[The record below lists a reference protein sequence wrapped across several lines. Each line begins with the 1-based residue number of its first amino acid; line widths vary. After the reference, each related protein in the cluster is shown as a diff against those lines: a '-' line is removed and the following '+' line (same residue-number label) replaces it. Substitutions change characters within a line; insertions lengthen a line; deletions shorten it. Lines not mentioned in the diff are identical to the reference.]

1 MNIVIY
7 DSRGKDKDL
16 YPVSEIHYEDD
27 EIYLVTVI
35 DWCNNK
41 QKAILYKDH
50 NDVMSREF
58 DFYYWAEVTEDDIE
72 LSDDGSVTIFTE
84 PVSKENFAKLKKHFN
99 LKHI

>member
-27 EIYLVTVI
+27 EIYVVTVI
-35 DWCNNK
+35 DWRNNK
-41 QKAILYKDH
+41 QKAILYKDGK
-50 NDVMSREF
+50 DVMSREF

-72 LSDDGSVTIFTE
+72 LSDDGKVTIFTE
-84 PVSKENFAKLKKHFN
+84 PVSEENFAKLKKQFN
-99 LKHI
+99 LKRI